1 MKVIMLQDVKN
12 VGKKNQTV
20 EVNDGYANNYLLPK
34 KLAVPLSKKS
44 SEILANQQENAR
56 IAEEKAVADAK
67 ELAEKLKTM
76 TLEFSAKVGSE
87 GRLFGSISLKQVED
101 EMKNK
106 YGITIDKRKFVDKE
120 TLDALGYYKLRIE
133 LHKGV
138 EGIINVHIQEEGK

>member
-1 MKVIMLQDVKN
+1 MLQDVKN

-20 EVNDGYANNYLLPK
+20 EVNDGYANNFLLPK

-67 ELAEKLKTM
+67 ELAERLKDL
-76 TLEFSAKVGSE
+76 TLEFSVKVGAE
-87 GRLFGSISLKQVED
+87 GRLFGGISLKQVED

-106 YGITIDKRKFVDKE
+106 FNVMIDKRKFVDKGP
-120 TLDALGYYKLRIE
+120 LDSLGYYKLRIE

-138 EGIINVHIQEEGK
+138 EGIVNVHVQEEAK